1 MVTRRMLIAGA
12 AGVVA
17 PLPAWA
23 GQDGITNDAIQR
35 GRATVPI
42 ELNGGGPYR
51 FVVDTAANCSVV
63 AEDLVPRLGLEPMG
77 ELGMHT
83 LVGREVVP
91 AVRADRVRSGALDAR
106 NPRLAVGKRAAMA
119 GLDGLIGTDLLHE
132 HRLTLNFRGTDR
144 IRIAPSN
151 APTRTFRDQFTART
165 ELIARGEPGFRDL
178 LVIPARIGLTA
189 GYAIVDTGAEGT
201 LINRPAAVAG
211 RATPLTLPDGRHQFR
226 IQSPTGEAIV
236 GDAMTLRTLAFA
248 GVTVSAMPVAVG
260 DFHTFR
266 YAGLQDQPA
275 VLIGLDVFQLF
286 ASVYIDLKRSEFVVR
301 L

>member
-1 MVTRRMLIAGA
+1 MLIAGA

-42 ELNGGGPYR
+42 ELNGGGRYR
-51 FVVDTAANCSVV
+51 FAVDTAANCSVV
-63 AEDLVPRLGLEPMG
+63 AEDLVTPLGLEPMG

-83 LVGREVVP
+83 LVGREIAP
-91 AVRADRVRSGALDAR
+91 AVRADRLRSGALDIR
-106 NPRLAVGKRAAMA
+106 YPRLAVGKRAAMA

-151 APTRTFRDQFTART
+151 APTRTFRDQFTARS
-165 ELIARGEPGFRDL
+165 ELIASGEPGFGDL
-178 LVIPARIGLTA
+178 LVIPARIGLTS

-211 RATPLTLPDGRHQFR
+211 RATPLTLPVGRHQFR
-226 IQSPTGEAIV
+226 IQSPSGQAIV
-236 GDAMTLRTLAFA
+236 ADAMTLRTLAFA

-286 ASVYIDLKRSEFVVR
+286 ASVYIDLKRGEFVVR

>member
-1 MVTRRMLIAGA
+1 MLIAGA

-23 GQDGITNDAIQR
+23 GQDSITNDAIQR

-42 ELNGGGPYR
+42 ELNGGGRYR
-51 FVVDTAANCSVV
+51 FAVDTAANCSVV
-63 AEDLVPRLGLEPMG
+63 AEDLVTPLGLEPMG

-83 LVGREVVP
+83 LVGREIAP
-91 AVRADRVRSGALDAR
+91 AVRADRLRSGALDIR
-106 NPRLAVGKRAAMA
+106 YPRLAVGKRAAMA

-151 APTRTFRDQFTART
+151 APTRTFRDQFTARS
-165 ELIARGEPGFRDL
+165 ELIASGEPGFGDL
-178 LVIPARIGLTA
+178 LVIPARIGLTS

-211 RATPLTLPDGRHQFR
+211 RATPLILPDGRHQFR
-226 IQSPTGEAIV
+226 IQSPTGQAIV
-236 GDAMTLRTLAFA
+236 ADAMTLRTLAFA

-286 ASVYIDLKRSEFVVR
+286 ASVYIDLKRGEFVVR